1 MKFAFGLFLCV
12 LHSFVDGAG
21 DYFVLLF
28 FAELVEVDRISAY
41 TDCKRRI
48 FFGVFLCVEKHFTV
62 EYVYVKMI
70 PAGMD
75 ISVYHR
81 RKVFYA
87 FFFRRTERGGR
98 CAERVGNS
106 VDYFFE

>member
-28 FAELVEVDRISAY
+28 FAELVEVDRVSAY
-41 TDCKRRI
+41 TDCKLRI
-48 FFGVFLCVEKHFTV
+48 FFGVFLRVEKHFAV

-70 PAGMD
+70 SARMD
-75 ISVYHR
+75 VSVYHR

-87 FFFRRTERGGR
+87 FFFRRAERGGR

>member
-1 MKFAFGLFLCV
+1 M
-12 LHSFVDGAG
+12 DGAG

-28 FAELVEVDRISAY
+28 FAELVEVDRVSAY
-41 TDCKRRI
+41 TDCKLRI
-48 FFGVFLCVEKHFTV
+48 FFGVFLRVEKHFAV

-75 ISVYHR
+75 VSVCHR

-87 FFFRRTERGGR
+87 FFFRRTERGGV
-98 CAERVGNS
+98 ALNVLEILS
-106 VDYFFE
+106 TFFLNN

>member
-1 MKFAFGLFLCV
+1 M
-12 LHSFVDGAG
+12 DGAG

-28 FAELVEVDRISAY
+28 FAELVEIDRVSAY
-41 TDCKRRI
+41 TDCKLRI
-48 FFGVFLCVEKHFTV
+48 FFGVFLRVEKHFAV

-70 PAGMD
+70 SARMNVT
-75 ISVYHR
+75 VYHR

-87 FFFRRTERGGR
+87 FFFRRAERGRR
-98 CAERVGNS
+98 CAERVRNS

>member
-1 MKFAFGLFLCV
+1 M
-12 LHSFVDGAG
+12 DGAG

-28 FAELVEVDRISAY
+28 FAELVEVDCISAY

-70 PAGMD
+70 SAGMD
-75 ISVYHR
+75 VSVYHR

-87 FFFRRTERGGR
+87 FFFRRIE
-98 CAERVGNS
+98 
-106 VDYFFE
+106 